1 MERKWLAH
9 FIDANFGASE
19 ITNYRLGKDI
29 EEYNIELNGEIEEKQ
44 NILGENSV
52 THKGYKPTSS
62 VDTFYAKNGDTLS
75 DKLMEIANDRLKGD
89 DVRTTVVDVIMD
101 DDGTVISA
109 YREEA
114 VIDVKSIGG
123 STEVNIPFD
132 IHYAGNRVKGTFD
145 TKTKTFSEGTAT
157 TTTTTEEQN

>member
-19 ITNYRLGKDI
+19 VTNYRLGKDI

-52 THKGYKPTSS
+52 THKGYKPTAS
-62 VDTFYAKNGDTLS
+62 VDTFYAKNGDSLS
-75 DKLMEIANDRLKGD
+75 DKLIEIVNGRLKGD

-101 DDGTVISA
+101 DEGNVISA
-109 YREEA
+109 YREDV
-114 VIDVKSIGG
+114 VINIKSIGG

-132 IHYAGNRVKGTFD
+132 IHYAGNRVSGTFD
-145 TKTKTFSEGTAT
+145 MSAKTFTEGD
-157 TTTTTEEQN
+157 N

>member
-9 FIDANFGASE
+9 FIDANFGVSE
-19 ITNYRLGKDI
+19 ETNYRLGKDI

-52 THKGYKPTSS
+52 THKGYKPTAS
-62 VDTFYAKNGDTLS
+62 VDTFYAKNGDKLS
-75 DKLMEIANDRLKGD
+75 DKLMEIVNDRLKGD

-101 DDGTVISA
+101 DEGNVISA
-109 YREEA
+109 YREDV
-114 VIDVKSIGG
+114 VINIKSIGG

-132 IHYAGNRVKGTFD
+132 IHYAGNRVKGSFD
-145 TKTKTFSEGTAT
+145 MSAKKF
-157 TTTTTEEQN
+157 TEE

>member
-9 FIDANFGASE
+9 FIDANFGKSE
-19 ITNYRLGKDI
+19 VTNYRLGKDI
-29 EEYNIELNGEIEEKQ
+29 EEYNIELNGEIEEKT

-52 THKGYKPTSS
+52 VHKGYKPTAS

-75 DKLMEIANDRLKGD
+75 DKLMEIVNERLKGD

-101 DDGTVISA
+101 DSGKVVSA
-109 YREEA
+109 YREEV

-145 TKTKTFSEGTAT
+145 TTTKIFTVGTAAAAS
-157 TTTTTEEQN
+157 TTTEE